1 MRVAIVGAGL
11 AGLAAADD
19 LTASGIEPIVLEAR
33 DRVGGR
39 VHSRTLDNGAV
50 VEMGAEFILAGCTD
64 TIGLAERLGLGLWDK
79 GMRYGRREPRG
90 VEVPEGAVEVAIE
103 AIGAALDSGAGERGE
118 TVRSLLDRLDIDD
131 GARQAVLARAEV
143 SAAAS
148 ADEVPAAELGLLA
161 RVSDLPSPGIAGG
174 NQRLPEAMASAIGS
188 DAIKL
193 GSPVRAITAGGDGVV
208 VRTDDDEV
216 AADSCIV
223 AVPASVIRKIAFDP
237 PLPGPVAAALAAVTY
252 GHAAKLF
259 IPLRSPAPPSATLS
273 VPDRYWAW
281 TASGDGPDSQPVIS
295 AFAGSPEALRGLGVQ
310 EGSEGWVE
318 KLVALRD
325 DLDLEPQ
332 SALLST
338 WDDDPWVGAA
348 YSVAIPDEADRLLA
362 RRHGPIAFA
371 GEHLGGEMTALMEGA
386 IRSGRRAAATV
397 AEAGKRP

>member
-1 MRVAIVGAGL
+1 M
-11 AGLAAADD
+11 
-19 LTASGIEPIVLEAR
+19 
-33 DRVGGR
+33 
-39 VHSRTLDNGAV
+39 
-50 VEMGAEFILAGCTD
+50 
-64 TIGLAERLGLGLWDK
+64 
-79 GMRYGRREPRG
+79 
-90 VEVPEGAVEVAIE
+90 
-103 AIGAALDSGAGERGE
+103 
-118 TVRSLLDRLDIDD
+118 RSLLDRLEIDD

-193 GSPVRAITAGGDGVV
+193 RSPVRAISAGDGVA

-216 AADSCIV
+216 AVDFCIV
-223 AVPASVIRKIAFDP
+223 AVPASVIRKIEFDP
-237 PLPGPVAAALAAVTY
+237 PLHGPVAAALAAVTY

-259 IPLRSPAPPSATLS
+259 IPFRQGFVDAPPSATLA

-281 TASGDGPDSQPVIS
+281 TATGDGPGVQPVIS
-295 AFAGSPEALRGLGVQ
+295 AFAGSPQALRGLGAG
-310 EGSEGWVE
+310 EGSQGWVE
-318 KLVALRD
+318 KLIELRD
-325 DLDLEPQ
+325 DLDLEPEG
-332 SALLST
+332 ALLST

-371 GEHLGGEMTALMEGA
+371 GEHLGGEMSALMEGA
-386 IRSGRRAAATV
+386 IRSGRRAAGLA
-397 AEAGKRP
+397 AG